1 MAVAVA
7 VKSAIADV
15 GLGIQQAA
23 AALALD
29 FVPIDVEDYDLVLLE
44 EFATS
49 DLGARLLEVIG
60 SADFARA
67 VAALA
72 GYDTS
77 RSGNVKVV

>member
-1 MAVAVA
+1 
-7 VKSAIADV
+7 VKSGIADV

-23 AALALD
+23 VALDLD

-44 EFATS
+44 EFAAS
-49 DLGARLLEVIG
+49 GLGTRLLEAIG

-67 VAALA
+67 VATLA

-77 RSGNVKVV
+77 RSGAVKRI